1 MKVLKQTQSQPTQ
14 DGDGVK
20 ISRIADFSGQLL
32 DPFLMIDELKSDDEA
47 DFMGGFPPH
56 PHRGIETFTYM
67 IKGGFEHADQMG
79 NRKIIASGDVQWMST
94 GYGVVHSEMPVA
106 TDNGMHGFQ
115 IWINMPARDKLR
127 PAKYQDSVDT
137 GLPTLRNDEG
147 AQLRLLAGEW
157 SLDSGS
163 GRSPLSGLSGD
174 ASIADLT
181 LTAGGKAQLDR
192 SAYEQVLVYIHTG
205 ELNGYRAGT
214 LLLVDPSLPL
224 AVQSQSG
231 TGALIFSANKIRERI
246 VHWGPFVMNTEAE
259 LHQAVA
265 DYRAGKLGSIEV

>member
-14 DGDGVK
+14 DGDGVN

-47 DFMGGFPPH
+47 DFIGGFPPH

-94 GYGVVHSEMPVA
+94 GFGVVHSEMPVA
-106 TDNGMHGFQ
+106 TENGMHGFQ
-115 IWINMPARDKLR
+115 IWVNMPARDKLR
-127 PAKYQDSVDT
+127 PARYQDSVGT
-137 GLPTLRNDEG
+137 GLPVLHNATG
-147 AQLRLLAGEW
+147 ASLRLLAGEW
-157 SLDSGS
+157 SLGDSS
-163 GRSPLSGLSGD
+163 AVSPLNELSGN

-181 LTAGGKAQLDR
+181 LSSGGQAQLDR
-192 SAYEQVLVYIHTG
+192 SAFEQVLVYIHTG
-205 ELNGYRAGT
+205 ELNGFRAGT
-214 LLLVDPSLPL
+214 LLVADPSHALIL
-224 AVQSQSG
+224 QSQNG
-231 TGALIFSANKIRERI
+231 AGALIFSANKIRERI